1 MDRFRQ
7 SPSDLEE
14 KFRRE
19 FREIDF
25 PLFVSSIQIQIE
37 ERYRRRRGEIEE
49 RGGEGYI
56 RFRAI
61 PISRFL
67 GEKSPRGATRARIN
81 EASA

>member
-25 PLFVSSIQIQIE
+25 PLFVSS
-37 ERYRRRRGEIEE
+37 RDTDRGEI
-49 RGGEGYI
+49 
-56 RFRAI
+56 
-61 PISRFL
+61 
-67 GEKSPRGATRARIN
+67 
-81 EASA
+81 